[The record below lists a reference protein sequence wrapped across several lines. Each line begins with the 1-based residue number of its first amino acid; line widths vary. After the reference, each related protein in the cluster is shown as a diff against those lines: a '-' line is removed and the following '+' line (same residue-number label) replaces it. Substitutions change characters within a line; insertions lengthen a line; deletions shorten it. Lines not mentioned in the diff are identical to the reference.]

1 MKLGKEVLYLNIIKA
16 ICDKS
21 IDNITL
27 NGEKLKLLLI
37 KSGMRQ
43 GCRLSPLL
51 FNIVLEF
58 LARAIKQEREIK
70 GIKIGKE

>member
-1 MKLGKEVLYLNIIKA
+1 MIKVLMKLGKEALYLNITKA
-16 ICDKS
+16 IYDKS

-43 GCRLSPLL
+43 ECRLSPLP

-58 LARAIKQEREIK
+58 LATAIK
-70 GIKIGKE
+70 